1 MLLLLPLLLY
11 FPFHYSVRNPT
22 PDVGTPPPQDV
33 VWPTAG
39 ANSSAVNYY
48 VFDHAPPPAEPI
60 YGVRPLRISVVADKF
75 KDRMD
80 FWDSLPLKE
89 NQ

>member
-1 MLLLLPLLLY
+1 LY
-11 FPFHYSVRNPT
+11 SPFHSSVRNPT
-22 PDVGTPPPQDV
+22 PEAETPTPQGV

-39 ANSSAVNYY
+39 ANKDAITYY
-48 VFDHAPPPAEPI
+48 VFDHSPPPVEPI
-60 YGVRPLRISVVADKF
+60 YGVRPLRISVVPDKF

>member
-1 MLLLLPLLLY
+1 
-11 FPFHYSVRNPT
+11 
-22 PDVGTPPPQDV
+22 
-33 VWPTAG
+33 VWPPAG
-39 ANSSAVNYY
+39 ADNNVISYY
-48 VFDHAPPPAEPI
+48 VLDNAPPPAEPI
-60 YGVRPLRISVVADKF
+60 YGVRPLLISVVPDKF